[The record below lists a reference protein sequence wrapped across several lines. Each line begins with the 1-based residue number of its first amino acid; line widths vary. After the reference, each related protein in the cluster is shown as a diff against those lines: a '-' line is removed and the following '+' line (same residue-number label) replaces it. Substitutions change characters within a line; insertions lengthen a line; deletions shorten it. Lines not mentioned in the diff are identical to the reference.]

1 MRWLIAS
8 VLSLAIVSPAAAGV
22 FKARGGAKPAVAA
35 PAKKAEKPA
44 ATPATA
50 ATTQP
55 TTKKAPAKAPA
66 KKAPG
71 KKSAVASNGRP
82 EDLTPDAAPSS
93 KKKKG
98 AKESD
103 VTITVEDED
112 DVIIRDIDD

>member
-22 FKARGGAKPAVAA
+22 FKARGGKPAAAA
-35 PAKKAEKPA
+35 PAKKADKPA
-44 ATPATA
+44 AA
-50 ATTQP
+50 
-55 TTKKAPAKAPA
+55 APA
-66 KKAPG
+66 KKSPAKTAAAPAKKSPA
-71 KKSAVASNGRP
+71 KKSAVASTGRP
-82 EDLTPDAAPSS
+82 EDLTPEAEPPA

-98 AKESD
+98 AKASD